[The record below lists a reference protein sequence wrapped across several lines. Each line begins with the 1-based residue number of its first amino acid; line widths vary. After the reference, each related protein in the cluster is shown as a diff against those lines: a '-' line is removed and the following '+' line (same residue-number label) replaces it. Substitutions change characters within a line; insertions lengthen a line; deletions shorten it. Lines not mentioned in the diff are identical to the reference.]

1 MENISGFWPS
11 TAAPSANDNDEGSF
25 DDGDTLRLGSP
36 SPQRAW
42 NELEPP
48 RTSERPWDN
57 VNVNETGKGKGGFNG
72 KKRPASQPTAP
83 KAKAKA
89 KGKAKAKAKAKASS
103 VQKKPAAKSTSV
115 QKKPAAKDD
124 DKEDAESKAED
135 FAPPLGSIFSS
146 LSSSL

>member
-48 RTSERPWDN
+48 RAWNELERPCD
-57 VNVNETGKGKGGFNG
+57 ETVKGKGSG

-83 KAKAKA
+83 IRPRPRPRARPRLRPRPFKRGLPLRPRPFKRSLKRRTTTRRMLNQRL
-89 KGKAKAKAKAKASS
+89 K
-103 VQKKPAAKSTSV
+103 TSLRYL
-115 QKKPAAKDD
+115 A
-124 DKEDAESKAED
+124 
-135 FAPPLGSIFSS
+135 
-146 LSSSL
+146 

>member
-48 RTSERPWDN
+48 QPPLERPL
-57 VNVNETGKGKGGFNG
+57 GKGGFNG
-72 KKRPASQPTAP
+72 KKRPASESTAP
-83 KAKAKA
+83 KAKAKAKAKA

-103 VQKKPAAKSTSV
+103 VQNLKKPAAKSTSV

-135 FAPPLGSIFSS
+135 FAPLLGSIFSS

>member
-48 RTSERPWDN
+48 QPPSERPL
-57 VNVNETGKGKGGFNG
+57 GKGGFNG
-72 KKRPASQPTAP
+72 KKRPASESTAP
-83 KAKAKA
+83 
-89 KGKAKAKAKAKASS
+89 KAKAKAKASS
-103 VQKKPAAKSTSV
+103 VQNLKKPAAKSTSV

-135 FAPPLGSIFSS
+135 FAPLLGSIFSS
-146 LSSSL
+146 LSSSLWYCHFKF